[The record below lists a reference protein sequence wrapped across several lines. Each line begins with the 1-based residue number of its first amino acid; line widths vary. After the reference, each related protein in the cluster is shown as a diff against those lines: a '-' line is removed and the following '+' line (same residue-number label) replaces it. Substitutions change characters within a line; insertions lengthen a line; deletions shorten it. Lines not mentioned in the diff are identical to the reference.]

1 MCVCVCV
8 CVEEGEDGL
17 YPSSTSGP
25 LLVAVICVAVSRP
38 RVIGLGYSM
47 TDCTAGHHRRGRIR
61 LPYTTL
67 LSSESG
73 AAWALAALRLLH
85 MFVTVTWT
93 PLAGS
98 LLC

>member
-17 YPSSTSGP
+17 YPSSTAGP
-25 LLVAVICVAVSRP
+25 LLVAVICVAASRP

-73 AAWALAALRLLH
+73 AAWALAAPAAG
-85 MFVTVTWT
+85 
-93 PLAGS
+93 PLS
-98 LLC
+98 VYYVCSTCS